1 LGTGPS
7 RVPGS
12 VLERGDDL
20 ANNRP
25 VSMTKKNYR
34 VVTAG
39 LEFPEGPIA
48 MSDGSIILVEIK
60 RGTLTR
66 VLPSGAQEVVAE
78 LGGGPNGIAIGPGG
92 KCYVCNNGGF
102 DWHTD
107 TAGNRP
113 TLQPANYSGGRI
125 EVVDLDTGVVEVL
138 YTEVDGVSLSGPN
151 DIVFDGQGGF
161 YFSDL
166 GKVRR
171 HDQDRGRVLYA
182 KADGSFIG
190 TLAAPVEMP
199 NGVGLS
205 PDESTLYVAETP
217 TARLWAFD
225 LIEPGRAQKQAWPSP
240 HGGRFIAGSSGYQ
253 RFDSLAVEEDG
264 RVCVATL
271 VNGGISIVSPDTG
284 SAEHIPFPDPYTTNI
299 CFGGD
304 ELRMAYI
311 TLSQSGQLIEVP
323 WPRAGL
329 ALNYLNK

>member
-1 LGTGPS
+1 MCI
-7 RVPGS
+7 RD
-12 VLERGDDL
+12 R
-20 ANNRP
+20 
-25 VSMTKKNYR
+25 
-34 VVTAG
+34 
-39 LEFPEGPIA
+39 
-48 MSDGSIILVEIK
+48 
-60 RGTLTR
+60 
-66 VLPSGAQEVVAE
+66 
-78 LGGGPNGIAIGPGG
+78 
-92 KCYVCNNGGF
+92 
-102 DWHTD
+102 
-107 TAGNRP
+107 
-113 TLQPANYSGGRI
+113 NYSGGRI

-138 YTEVDGVSLSGPN
+138 YAEVDGVSLSGPN

-271 VNGGISIVSPDTG
+271 VNGGISIVSPEVG
-284 SAEHIPFPDPYTTNI
+284 SVEHIPFPDPYTTNI

-304 ELRMAYI
+304 ELRTAYI

>member
-1 LGTGPS
+1 
-7 RVPGS
+7 
-12 VLERGDDL
+12 
-20 ANNRP
+20 
-25 VSMTKKNYR
+25 M
-34 VVTAG
+34 
-39 LEFPEGPIA
+39 
-48 MSDGSIILVEIK
+48 
-60 RGTLTR
+60 
-66 VLPSGAQEVVAE
+66 
-78 LGGGPNGIAIGPGG
+78 
-92 KCYVCNNGGF
+92 
-102 DWHTD
+102 
-107 TAGNRP
+107 
-113 TLQPANYSGGRI
+113 
-125 EVVDLDTGVVEVL
+125 
-138 YTEVDGVSLSGPN
+138 
-151 DIVFDGQGGF
+151 
-161 YFSDL
+161 
-166 GKVRR
+166 
-171 HDQDRGRVLYA
+171 LYA

-225 LIEPGRAQKQAWPSP
+225 MIEPGRAKKQAWPSP
-240 HGGRFIAGSSGYQ
+240 HGGRFIAGSSDYQ

-271 VNGGISIVSPDTG
+271 VNGGISIISPDTG

>member
-1 LGTGPS
+1 
-7 RVPGS
+7 
-12 VLERGDDL
+12 
-20 ANNRP
+20 
-25 VSMTKKNYR
+25 MTKVSYR
-34 VVTAG
+34 VVTTG

-48 MSDGSIILVEIK
+48 MNDGSIVLVEIK
-60 RGTLTR
+60 RGTVTR
-66 VLPSGAQEVVAE
+66 VQPNGVQEVIAD

-107 TAGNRP
+107 SLGNRP

-125 EVVDLDTGVVEVL
+125 EVVDLDSGRVEVL
-138 YTEVDGVSLSGPN
+138 YTEANGVALSGPN
-151 DIVFDGQGGF
+151 DIVFDGQEGF

-171 HDQDRGRVLYA
+171 NDQDRGRVLYA
-182 KADGSFIG
+182 KADGSFIT

-225 LIEPGRAQKQAWPSP
+225 LKETGQAMKLPWPSP
-240 HGGRFIAGSSGYQ
+240 HGGRFIAGSSSYQ
-253 RFDSLAVEEDG
+253 RFDSLAVEKGG

-271 VNGGISIVSPDTG
+271 VNGGISVISPETG
-284 SAEHIPFPDPYTTNI
+284 MIEHVPLPDPYTTNI

-304 ELRMAYI
+304 ELRTAYI

-323 WPRAGL
+323 WPRSGL
-329 ALNYLNK
+329 ELNYLNK